1 MALIN
6 RVAAVPAVD
15 GAQARKLVQDGAL
28 LLDVREQGEWNE
40 AHAPQ
45 AQLLPLG
52 SLTNASSKLPN
63 DQTIVV
69 VCRSG
74 SRSNTAAGYLNTR
87 GYKAVNLAGG
97 LGAWAV
103 AGGELVN
110 GAGQPL
116 TV

>member
-6 RVAAVPAVD
+6 QIAAVPAVD
-15 GAQARKLVQDGAL
+15 GAQARKLVQEGAL

-45 AQLLPLG
+45 AELLPLG
-52 SLTNASSKLPN
+52 MLTEASSKLPN
-63 DQTIVV
+63 DKKIVV

-74 SRSNTAAGYLNTR
+74 NRSNTAAGFLNAR
-87 GYKAVNLAGG
+87 GYEAVNLAGG
-97 LGAWAV
+97 LGAWAA

>member
-1 MALIN
+1 MALTN

-15 GAQARKLVQDGAL
+15 GAQARTLVQGGAL

-52 SLTNASSKLPN
+52 LLTEASSKLPN
-63 DQTIVV
+63 GQPIVV

-74 SRSNTAAGYLNTR
+74 HRSNTAAGFLNAH
-87 GYKAVNLAGG
+87 GYEAVNLAGG
-97 LGAWAV
+97 LGAWAA
-103 AGGELVN
+103 AGGELVD

-116 TV
+116 TI

>member
-6 RVAAVPAVD
+6 RAAAVPAVD
-15 GAQARKLVQDGAL
+15 GAQARELVQDGAL

-45 AQLLPLG
+45 AQLLPMGL
-52 SLTNASSKLPN
+52 LTQASSKLPN
-63 DQTIVV
+63 GQTIVV

-74 SRSNTAAGYLNTR
+74 NRSNTAAGFLNTH

-97 LGAWAV
+97 LGAWAA